1 MTLFRLIRFA
11 ARGPAMALALTL
23 ASSPLL
29 VAAGQNPP
37 APRVPPRPR
46 TLAEL
51 KAALRLMPPP
61 GRPPDDA
68 DALLTP
74 PRQPPR
80 STAWGELA
88 ETTKAMTE
96 YLQHGPAGNPASP
109 FARLVRQST
118 KFAQAALADLMQVET
133 DFPGA
138 LENLRQSVGHLTSAS
153 QGVAPGSAERR
164 FTNGILSRLA
174 RTGLRLGSDGIL
186 RAQTAGLEDERL
198 PWAQTAL
205 RAAGEHVLAGQY
217 VLAFDQ
223 LGPAIIVGNLPHF
236 RLDLYEANIRDAF
249 EGQVVG
255 YQYAIAK
262 NGLLVATHQDGV
274 ARTGADLP
282 ATAQSA
288 TKEMNIASVSKTI
301 TATVLV
307 QLLDDL
313 SIPVDSSIEPYLPA
327 SWDRGPGIDD
337 LSFRSLLIHESGLDD
352 NRNRDYRLADLE
364 SYIAA
369 GVEGVN
375 DDGVPYQDLF
385 QYQNANFALFRVAI
399 PYLLYGEDDI
409 QELYAD
415 FPFTFEDLISWLY
428 VDAVRTYALD
438 LTGFVDADCQAD
450 DPTPTLRY
458 AFPDDGSPGA
468 EAGDWRTRCG
478 SGGWFMSSVELVGF
492 MAYRRFTN
500 LIMSPTARG
509 RMDTGFLG
517 WNDPNDWSWGSGLY
531 GTYRSHGGDLTNL
544 DACIMEYPNGIQTAL
559 LINSGGGS
567 YAYQCQELT
576 DAYDNAFIIP

>member
-1 MTLFRLIRFA
+1 MTLFPLSRSA
-11 ARGPAMALALTL
+11 ARGPIVALTLAL

-37 APRVPPRPR
+37 DRVPPRPR
-46 TLAEL
+46 SLAEV

-68 DALLTP
+68 DALVTP
-74 PRQPPR
+74 PLQPPR

-88 ETTKAMTE
+88 KTTKVMTE

-109 FARLVRQST
+109 FDRLVRQSA
-118 KFAQAALADLMQVET
+118 KFAQAALTDLMQVET

-138 LENLRQSVGHLTSAS
+138 LENLRQSVAQMTLAS

-164 FTNGILSRLA
+164 FANGILPRLA
-174 RTGLRLGSDGIL
+174 GIGLRLGSDGIL
-186 RAQTAGLEDERL
+186 RAQTAGLKDERL
-198 PWAQTAL
+198 SWAQTAL
-205 RAAGEHVLAGQY
+205 RAAGEHVFAGQY

-223 LGPAIIVGNLPHF
+223 LGPAIVVGNLPHF
-236 RLDLYEANIRDAF
+236 RLDLYEANIRDTF

-255 YQYAIAK
+255 YQYSIAK
-262 NGLLVATHQDGV
+262 NGLLVSTHQDGV

-282 ATAQSA
+282 ATAQSP
-288 TKEMNIASVSKTI
+288 TKEMNIASVSKAI

-313 SIPVDSSIEPYLPA
+313 GISVDSSIEPYLPA
-327 SWDRGPGIDD
+327 SWVRGPGIDE
-337 LSFRSLLIHESGLDD
+337 LSFRSLLIHDSGLDN

-375 DDGVPYQDLF
+375 DDGVPYKDLF

-409 QELYAD
+409 QELYVD

-438 LTGFVDADCQAD
+438 QTGFVDADCQAD

-478 SGGWFMSSVELVGF
+478 SGGWFMSSYELVGF
-492 MAYRRFTN
+492 MAYRRYTN

-517 WNDPNDWSWGSGLY
+517 WHDPNDFGWGSGLY

-544 DACIMEYPNGIQTAL
+544 GACIMEYPNGIQTAL
-559 LINSGGGS
+559 LINSGGGN
-567 YAYQCQELT
+567 YAHQCQELA
-576 DAYDNAFIIP
+576 DAYDNAFVIP